1 VKIEVIKLVKNY
13 GGIKA
18 LNDINLSITGSGIY
32 GLLGSEGAGKT
43 TFMRILSTVTAKT
56 SGEIYIDGISVEN
69 KKDIRKMIGY
79 LPQEFS
85 FYPDFTVYET
95 LDYFAALSGKKLLRG
110 EICDILERVS
120 LQDLYKEKI
129 KTLSKSMKKRLGIAV
144 ITVKDPQI
152 IIADEPTADL
162 DKEEKV
168 RIKDI
173 FFEIGKDKTVIL
185 SASVAEDME
194 GCNTIIVLNRGNV
207 IYSGTLLEDACMKFR
222 EKEV

>member
-1 VKIEVIKLVKNY
+1 MKIEVIKLVKNY

-18 LNDINLSITGSGIY
+18 LDDISLSIIGSGIY

-56 SGEIYIDGISVEN
+56 SGEIYIDGISIEN
-69 KKDIRKMIGY
+69 KKAIRKMIGY
-79 LPQEFS
+79 LPREFS

-95 LDYFAALSGKKLLRG
+95 LDYFAVLSGKKFLRG
-110 EICDILERVS
+110 EIYDILERVN

-144 ITVKDPQI
+144 ITVKDPQV
-152 IIADEPTADL
+152 IIADEPTAGL

-168 RIKDI
+168 RIKNI

-207 IYSGTLLEDACMKFR
+207 IYNGMVLEDACMKFR